1 MTRDAGFVVTCNK
14 ACSSKIDRAGGYD
27 YARWGG
33 LRVRSSVIPRASFRA
48 YRLSICLK

>member
-14 ACSSKIDRAGGYD
+14 ACLSKIDRAGDYD

-33 LRVRSSVIPRASFRA
+33 LQVRSSVFPGASFRA
-48 YRLSICLK
+48 YCQLYN